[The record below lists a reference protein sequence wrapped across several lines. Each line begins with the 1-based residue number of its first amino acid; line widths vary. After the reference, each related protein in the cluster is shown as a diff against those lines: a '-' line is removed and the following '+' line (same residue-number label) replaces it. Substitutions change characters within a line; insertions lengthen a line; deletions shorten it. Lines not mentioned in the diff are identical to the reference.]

1 MCRIDDS
8 VGQTMDASDPFW
20 VSLHKIDAHKGNE
33 IESKAVGQQ
42 TRDGSR
48 SIGGRTTVVVD
59 FGYRQE

>member
-1 MCRIDDS
+1 
-8 VGQTMDASDPFW
+8 MDASDPFW